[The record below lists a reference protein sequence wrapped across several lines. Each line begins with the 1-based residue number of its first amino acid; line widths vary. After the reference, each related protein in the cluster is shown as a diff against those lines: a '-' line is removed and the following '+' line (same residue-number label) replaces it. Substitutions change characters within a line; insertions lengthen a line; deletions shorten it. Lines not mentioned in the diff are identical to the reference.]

1 VSLLKQFV
9 KYQSLGNDF
18 IIFDWY
24 KKPALF
30 VQVELSGGHFSSV
43 VQRLCDRHFGV
54 GADGV
59 LVITSHQEFGFPVV
73 TIYNADGSK
82 AESCLNGLRC
92 VADYLFTEYYAP
104 APPELVEGRPVRG
117 GRADGHEF
125 QIKLG
130 ERMIDCIV
138 HQEPSGT
145 RTITTHIGSATM
157 LGEQTVTT
165 TAGTFSGTMVS
176 VGNPHFFID
185 QQVTLEWLAQHGKAI
200 ESHELFPQKTN
211 VEFFWQYSEPVILD
225 VVKSYGITVFERGS
239 GITLA
244 CSSGAAA
251 FTGLL
256 HSLGHIDDHEK
267 ISITMPGGSVIAWI
281 NNGIIS
287 LQATAKPVFSGLL
300 EH

>member
-1 VSLLKQFV
+1 MSLLKQFV

-18 IIFDWY
+18 IIFDWC

-30 VQVELSGGHFSSV
+30 VQVELSGGHFCSL
-43 VQRLCDRHFGV
+43 VQRLCDRHFGI

-59 LVITSHQEFGFPVV
+59 IVITSHQEFGFPVM

-92 VADYLFTEYYAP
+92 VADYLFTEHQLP
-104 APPELVEGRPVRG
+104 R
-117 GRADGHEF
+117 EF

-130 ERMIDCIV
+130 ERMIDCMV
-138 HQEPSGT
+138 HQEPDGA
-145 RTITTHIGSATM
+145 RTITTHVGSAVV
-157 LGEQTVTT
+157 LGQQTVATT
-165 TAGTFSGTMVS
+165 GGTFSGTMVS

-185 QQVTLEWLAQHGKAI
+185 QQVSLDWLAQYGKLI

-211 VEFFWQYSEPVILD
+211 VEFFWQHPQPVIID
-225 VVKSYGITVFERGS
+225 VIKSYGINVFERGA

-256 HSLGHIDDHEK
+256 YSSGQINDHEK

-281 NNGIIS
+281 NDGIIS
-287 LQATAKPVFSGLL
+287 LQATAQLVFSGLL